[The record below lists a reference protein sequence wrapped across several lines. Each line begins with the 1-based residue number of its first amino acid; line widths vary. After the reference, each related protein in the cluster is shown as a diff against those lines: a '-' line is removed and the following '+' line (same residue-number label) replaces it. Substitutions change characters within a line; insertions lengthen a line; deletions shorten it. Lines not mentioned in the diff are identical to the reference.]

1 MKKFLMYCGL
11 YILITF
17 STAFGV
23 VLVTK
28 PTSATNNVISN
39 EDNSQQEN
47 TALTRIVD
55 NFSNVQSMQVNAD
68 VNLTTGGKNINVNAV
83 VGVDLSKGLE
93 NFSINAIADIDIDG
107 QKINANITYIDK
119 QLYLSALN
127 GNYKIETTNLIS
139 SIKQILTLL
148 NVKMPDLG
156 IDLENM
162 DTNSMLALLDD
173 MKEEKKETET
183 IITINLPMIGAVT
196 LTCNLNY
203 SIKNISIPT
212 TTVKG
217 MTLGVNANVDYP
229 KDYTVKV
236 PETNNIDLT
245 HVFNLAEGLIN
256 YIKNDMLGLN
266 ASIEYK
272 GNVYDVEIVLD
283 LVNKN
288 LKLSTTYEDYPIS
301 IYYIDN
307 TLYIE
312 ASNLYLKFDISN
324 IDNIVDLLKNQ
335 FNIDLPMDKIAG
347 IMQMIKEKSINL
359 DQFNLGKLDL
369 SNIDLSILENFE
381 YNDGTYKINIKDICS
396 LDIVFKDHNF
406 SSVKLNSKYANA
418 NIQSFE
424 PNKIELSKSK
434 ETYADINLLI
444 PVVNA
449 GSNTAK

>member
-1 MKKFLMYCGL
+1 MYCGL

-266 ASIEYK
+266 ASIKVMY
-272 GNVYDVEIVLD
+272 
-283 LVNKN
+283 
-288 LKLSTTYEDYPIS
+288 
-301 IYYIDN
+301 
-307 TLYIE
+307 
-312 ASNLYLKFDISN
+312 
-324 IDNIVDLLKNQ
+324 
-335 FNIDLPMDKIAG
+335 M
-347 IMQMIKEKSINL
+347 M
-359 DQFNLGKLDL
+359 
-369 SNIDLSILENFE
+369 
-381 YNDGTYKINIKDICS
+381 
-396 LDIVFKDHNF
+396 
-406 SSVKLNSKYANA
+406 
-418 NIQSFE
+418 
-424 PNKIELSKSK
+424 
-434 ETYADINLLI
+434 
-444 PVVNA
+444 
-449 GSNTAK
+449 